1 MKSVG
6 SLLVKLRKGVGI
18 LLILAFVPLA
28 VSYGANEKL
37 WSIQVASYEKIQ
49 DAQKDLKRL
58 QLRQFPDVR
67 IEKGDDSAFPY
78 KLFVGRFDEQ
88 SHVLPV
94 LTRVKSLFPG
104 AFQKAMAAPAP
115 KPVDKKPP
123 KPIDK
128 PLPKAPEPKP
138 PVQQP
143 KPTVPQPQPVSLPPT
158 EMVPAIIPE
167 AVKESSPMEGTSTSV
182 LTFKELGYSKETH
195 LPGATPQFVFHV
207 LNYEGLKGAT
217 VDLSL
222 RLSSV
227 LSENSSVTIE
237 IDDTPLYTKSIKE
250 IGYTPRL
257 SIPVRFSNS
266 NYTKVAV
273 LGRLFVSDNICN
285 DISGGN
291 LWMVVSNQSRLI
303 LNGDYHPKTVSHFF
317 RDYETDFNVVFDPAK
332 VNFEALPLFYYL
344 HQLND
349 WKNINVSLNAP
360 ETATDKK
367 RTIRVGLYEQDL
379 AVDKEDLLVYEKG
392 THLLRKSLMDL
403 YITPAMKESAVTPD
417 PGHRTGELYF
427 SEMGIKSFTAT
438 GVGDLSFNV
447 PMRYSFFS
455 GIPKNP
461 NLELIVNHTPVQS
474 DDQAFLKVFLNG
486 LLIKA
491 FRLEGGGTARAY
503 HVSIPEE
510 LLQSY
515 NNNLEFVAS
524 YFTDKGG
531 CVQGGSTRK
540 MTLSVSDRSRFYYNS
555 PNREKIN
562 MVTDVMGSLSGN
574 VLLMIDQRE
583 MFVPGV
589 HLLDLLGKFNRDISR
604 IDVRP
609 WNGEILK
616 GYDFV
621 ILLLRPES
629 TKTLDVPL
637 KLDRG
642 RFSIVNPLTEKDT
655 FSIEQKK
662 VSANQE
668 VMGAEFESGFGVL
681 ETFDKGDAKVLLLSY
696 YKNLKALAFLKDIKA
711 DQVGRFN
718 GNVVLFNQNTA
729 SYTIGK
735 KFRVVYQEARS
746 VPYYWDRFKLPIV
759 LGAGLLVALFLYY
772 VNKKLVRE

>member
-6 SLLVKLRKGVGI
+6 FLLVRLRKSVGI
-18 LLILAFVPLA
+18 LLVLLLVPCA
-28 VSYGANEKL
+28 VSYGADEKL

-78 KLFVGRFDEQ
+78 KLFVGRFEQ
-88 SHVLPV
+88 QINALPV

-104 AFQKAMAAPAP
+104 AFQKTVAAPAP

-123 KPIDK
+123 KQLDK
-128 PLPKAPEPKP
+128 RPPKAPEPKP
-138 PVQQP
+138 
-143 KPTVPQPQPVSLPPT
+143 TVPPPQQVSLPSPT
-158 EMVPAIIPE
+158 TVPVTVPVTPE
-167 AVKESSPMEGTSTSV
+167 TVEETPPVEGPATSV
-182 LTFKELGYSKETH
+182 LAFNKLGYSKETY

-207 LNYEGLKGAT
+207 LNYEGLKSAT
-217 VDLSL
+217 ADLTL

-227 LSENSSVTIE
+227 LSENSSITIE

-257 SIPVRFSNS
+257 TIPVRLSDS
-266 NYTKVAV
+266 NYTKVAI
-273 LGRLFVSDNICN
+273 LGRLFVTDNICN

-291 LWMVVSNQSRLI
+291 LWMVVSNKSQLI
-303 LNGDYHPKTVSHFF
+303 LNGVYHPKTVSHFF
-317 RDYETDFNVVFDPAK
+317 RDYETDFNVAFDPEK
-332 VNFEALPLFYYL
+332 VNFEALPLFYYI

-349 WKNINVSLNAP
+349 WKNINVALNAP
-360 ETATDKK
+360 ETAAAKK
-367 RTIRVGLYEQDL
+367 RTVRVGLYQQDL

-403 YITPAMKESAVTPD
+403 YITPSMKESVVTLNPE
-417 PGHRTGELYF
+417 HKKGELYF

-461 NLELIVNHTPVQS
+461 NLELIVNHTPIQS
-474 DDQAFLKVFLNG
+474 DDRAFLKVFLNG

-540 MTLSVSDRSRFYYNS
+540 MTFSVSDRSRFYYNS
-555 PNREKIN
+555 PDREKIN

-583 MFVPGV
+583 MFIPGI
-589 HLLDLLGKFNRDISR
+589 HLMDLLGKFNRDISQ

-662 VSANQE
+662 VSASQE

-681 ETFDKGDAKVLLLSY
+681 ETFDKGTSKVLLLSY
-696 YKNLKALAFLKDIKA
+696 YKNPKTLTFLKDIKA
-711 DQVGRFN
+711 DQIGRFN

-729 SYTIGK
+729 SYTIGN